1 MTSVL
6 APGGT
11 TTHAKVSFPFYGLHF
26 AKWADGA
33 TRIAYAVLA
42 LLGALCILTGNLW
55 WLARRGRRGL
65 VDRLLARLTA
75 GVCAG
80 LALAVAVL
88 FLANQLLPRD
98 LASRPALEE
107 AAFFTTWGL
116 VVVTALVAP
125 ATRVSTH
132 ALLAAASLYAAV
144 PLLDAWRHARLPLSP
159 TSSLYVVGVELG
171 LFFLCA
177 LLVATAWV
185 IRRVTSFPTAAPGA
199 ARPHGESNDD
209 DS

>member
-1 MTSVL
+1 
-6 APGGT
+6 
-11 TTHAKVSFPFYGLHF
+11 
-26 AKWADGA
+26 
-33 TRIAYAVLA
+33 
-42 LLGALCILTGNLW
+42 
-55 WLARRGRRGL
+55 
-65 VDRLLARLTA
+65 
-75 GVCAG
+75 G

-199 ARPHGESNDD
+199 AR
-209 DS
+209 